1 MHTITLNIEDNA
13 FKKFMNTMK
22 QFSKDEIHI
31 KDLDNAITQY
41 PNISFE
47 DAEKKVLN
55 AVKNISRNEG
65 LSEEE
70 VFNNILGK

>member
-31 KDLDNAITQY
+31 EDLDNAITQY